1 MNIELE
7 KISDSREEDNIQT
20 RLNFNDR
27 YQNGEVD
34 IQFEC
39 KLEIHSEG
47 EDEQECVTKQQM
59 KKQYIGVAIK
69 NESTDPKGTTEDER
83 YVLVEVGNTDGLP
96 TPACLGVELLYK
108 STSVWLD

>member
-7 KISDSREEDNIQT
+7 KISDSREDDNIQT
-20 RLNFNDR
+20 RPNFNDG

-47 EDEQECVTKQQM
+47 EDEQDCVAKQQM
-59 KKQYIGVAIK
+59 TEKYVGVAIK
-69 NESTDPKGTTEDER
+69 NESSDPKGTTEDER
-83 YVLVEVGNTDGLP
+83 YVLVEIWNIQMGSPLHHTVSL
-96 TPACLGVELLYK
+96 
-108 STSVWLD
+108 